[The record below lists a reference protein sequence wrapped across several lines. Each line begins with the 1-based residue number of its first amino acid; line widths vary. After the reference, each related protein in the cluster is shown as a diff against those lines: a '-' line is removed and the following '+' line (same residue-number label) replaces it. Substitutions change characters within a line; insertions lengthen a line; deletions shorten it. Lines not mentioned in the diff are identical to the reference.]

1 MIVKLLDRMLN
12 ISVLHKYSKCP
23 LVTIF
28 RHFNSSFS
36 VQSSKEELQKKRQ
49 RELMAR
55 GLPKR
60 KTIEGVKN
68 VILVAS
74 GKGGVGKST
83 TAVNLSLALSKISSS
98 SRISL
103 LDADIFGPSIPTMM
117 NISELPL
124 LDNKDKMVPVM
135 NYGIG
140 CMSMGLLVDP
150 NSAVVWRGPMVMGAL
165 DKMVHGTNW
174 SGTDFLVVDLPPGTG
189 DIHLS
194 LSQTVH
200 VSGAVVVSTPQKV
213 ALADSQK
220 GVDMFKKVNIPVL
233 GMVQNMSSFICGSCG
248 EKTHVFGCDGAQKMA
263 VELGVP
269 LLGDVPLDPTLMS
282 SSDTGKP
289 IVISHPESEI
299 AKTYLDIAR
308 QIVNKLG

>member
-1 MIVKLLDRMLN
+1 MLN
-12 ISVLHKYSKCP
+12 ISVLCQFSKSP
-23 LVTIF
+23 LVTTL
-28 RHFNSSFS
+28 RHFKPSFS
-36 VQSSKEELQKKRQ
+36 VQSSKEELLKKRQ
-49 RELMAR
+49 AELMAR

-60 KTIEGVKN
+60 KVIEGVQH

-83 TAVNLSLALSKISSS
+83 TAVNLSIALSKISSS
-98 SRISL
+98 SRVSL

-117 NISELPL
+117 NISEQPL
-124 LDNKDKMVPVM
+124 LDSKDKMVPVM

-174 SGTDFLVVDLPPGTG
+174 SGTDILVVDLPPGTG

-213 ALADSQK
+213 ALADSRK

-248 EKTHVFGCDGAQKMA
+248 EKTHVFGCDGAHKMA

-269 LLGDVPLDPTLMS
+269 LLGDVPLDPVLMS
-282 SSDTGKP
+282 SSDSGKP
-289 IVISHPESEI
+289 MVISHPESDV
-299 AKTYLDIAR
+299 AKTYQDIAR
-308 QIVNKLG
+308 QIVDKLG

>member
-1 MIVKLLDRMLN
+1 ML
-12 ISVLHKYSKCP
+12 
-23 LVTIF
+23 
-28 RHFNSSFS
+28 
-36 VQSSKEELQKKRQ
+36 
-49 RELMAR
+49 
-55 GLPKR
+55 
-60 KTIEGVKN
+60 
-68 VILVAS
+68 
-74 GKGGVGKST
+74 
-83 TAVNLSLALSKISSS
+83 
-98 SRISL
+98 
-103 LDADIFGPSIPTMM
+103 
-117 NISELPL
+117 
-124 LDNKDKMVPVM
+124 PVM

-269 LLGDVPLDPTLMS
+269 LLGTEIRYYILGQSQVTSFLFTGDVPLDPTLMS